1 MGRFI
6 KSFLTVALALTAA
19 TVLILGMQA
28 LAETNGAPKPGD
40 FLLAQG
46 AETKKEPAPCPAPPP
61 KKPGQAKSMERPAPQ
76 MEKRAPRMERS
87 QQPPAAAGT
96 KKFGGQTIRD
106 KEAPDGD

>member
-76 MEKRAPRMERS
+76 MEKKSRKIEGS